1 MRDRIAAGGTAEE
14 DERSADWIPLL
25 PASPTDAVVVGC
37 GWGAVAC
44 ALAAAGARVHAV
56 DVSADRLAFLVVR
69 AEQEGLDVRSVR
81 VTPGDVLAL
90 EGTFDLVA
98 YADPAWPGGADVDG
112 LAREAARLL
121 RPGGHIAWRADN
133 AVVPGGGRRTAATT
147 LRARSAALRRQG
159 FSDLVAYAP
168 LPGRDIPFFH
178 VPLGGGVGMRYFLTH
193 ILPLVATA
201 SPDTLRRYGVPLLL
215 LTLAPYAASV
225 PGLARLAETLVPGGL
240 LIARRG
246 TSRAR

>member
-14 DERSADWIPLL
+14 DERSADWIHLL

-56 DVSADRLAFLVVR
+56 DVSADRLAFVAAR
-69 AEQEGLDVRSVR
+69 AEQQGLAVRSVR
-81 VTPGDVLAL
+81 ATTGEAL
-90 EGTFDLVA
+90 PVDGSFDLIA
-98 YADPAWPGGADVDG
+98 YADPAWPGGTDVDG
-112 LAREAARLL
+112 MAREAARLL

-133 AVVPGGGRRTAATT
+133 AAGPLRGRGGAPTF
-147 LRARSAALRRQG
+147 RALSNALRRHG
-159 FSDLVAYAP
+159 FTEALAYAP
-168 LPGRDIPFFH
+168 LPDRGIPFFH
-178 VPLGGGVGMRYFLTH
+178 VPLGGGIGMRYFLRH
-193 ILPLVATA
+193 VLPLVATA
-201 SPDTLRRYGVPLLL
+201 SPDTLRRYGVPPLL

-225 PGLARLAETLVPGGL
+225 PGLARLAETLVPGWL